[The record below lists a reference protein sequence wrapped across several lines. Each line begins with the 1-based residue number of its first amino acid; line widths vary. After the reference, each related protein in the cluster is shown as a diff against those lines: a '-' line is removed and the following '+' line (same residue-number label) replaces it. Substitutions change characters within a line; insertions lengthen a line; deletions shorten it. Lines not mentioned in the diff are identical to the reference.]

1 MSKKK
6 ILYEC
11 IECGYQSPISY
22 GKCPQCQNWGSMVE
36 AAATLGDDGSGKGKR
51 KSNPPIKPIP
61 LTEIDQLEIKREI
74 IGLEE
79 FDRVLGG
86 GIVPDSVVLIGGEPG
101 VGKSTLLLE
110 VSGLLAKKKK
120 KVLYYSGEES
130 AVQIK
135 LRANR
140 LGINSED
147 ILLLTMGTLEDLKE
161 AIEDHKPDTLI
172 VDSIQTINSKSGPSI
187 SGSISSMRYVTSEI
201 IELGKTNHIT
211 VFIIGHI
218 NKEGQI
224 AGPKTLEHMVDAVLY
239 FQGELKTDLRILRAE
254 KNRFGSIDE
263 IGIFRMAQEGLICI
277 SDPSLLFLQHRKT
290 AESGISIFP
299 TVNGLRSILIEIQAL
314 VTESPFT
321 GNPRRIGVGFDP
333 YRMSMLISIIEKKLK
348 LPFYKSD
355 VFLNITGGMTIKET
369 AADLAVMCALIT
381 SYKNIV
387 VPKDLI
393 IIGEVGL
400 TGEIRPVT
408 FIENRIKEAVRQ
420 GFSKFM
426 VPVSQA
432 DIKKMPD
439 VSIIPVENL
448 YDFYTKIKR

>member
-1 MSKKK
+1 
-6 ILYEC
+6 
-11 IECGYQSPISY
+11 
-22 GKCPQCQNWGSMVE
+22 MVE
-36 AAATLGDDGSGKGKR
+36 AKSTQGDAGKAGTG
-51 KSNPPIKPIP
+51 PPVKPVP
-61 LTEIDQLEIKREI
+61 LKDIDQLEIRREVT
-74 IGLEE
+74 GLEE

-86 GIVPDSVVLIGGEPG
+86 GIVPDSIVLIGGEPG

-110 VSGLLAKKKK
+110 VSGKLAGKKK

-140 LGINSED
+140 LGVGSED

-161 AIEDHKPDTLI
+161 SLEEIKPDILI
-172 VDSIQTINSKSGPSI
+172 VDSIQTINAKAGPSI

-201 IELGKTNHIT
+201 IEIAKTQHVT

-263 IGIFRMAQEGLICI
+263 IGIFKMTGKGLECI
-277 SDPSLLFLQHRKT
+277 SDPSLLFLQHRRT

-314 VTESPFT
+314 VTESPFA
-321 GNPRRIGVGFDP
+321 GNPRRITVGFDP

-348 LPFYKSD
+348 LPYYKSD
-355 VFLNITGGMTIKET
+355 VFLNVTGGMTIRET
-369 AADLAVMCALIT
+369 GADLAVISALIT

-408 FIENRIKEAVRQ
+408 FIESRIKEAVRQ
-420 GFSKFM
+420 GFTRFI
-426 VPVSQA
+426 VPASQGEINNLPGA
-432 DIKKMPD
+432 T
-439 VSIIPVENL
+439 VTPVENL
-448 YDFYTKIKR
+448 YDFYNKIKK

>member
-1 MSKKK
+1 MKKK
-6 ILYEC
+6 VLYEC

-22 GKCPQCQNWGSMVE
+22 GKCPQCDNWGSMVE
-36 AAATLGDDGSGKGKR
+36 AAATAGDAGKGGL
-51 KSNPPIKPIP
+51 SPPAKPVT
-61 LTEIDQLEIKREI
+61 LKEIENLEIQRHI
-74 IGLEE
+74 TGLDE

-110 VSGLLAKKKK
+110 VSGILAGKNK

-140 LGINSED
+140 LGIDSED
-147 ILLLTMGTLEDLKE
+147 ILLLTMGTLEDVRGSV
-161 AIEDHKPDTLI
+161 EDMKPDFLI
-172 VDSIQTINSKSGPSI
+172 IDSIQTINSKSGPAI
-187 SGSISSMRYVTSEI
+187 SGSISSMRYATSEI
-201 IELGKTNHIT
+201 IELAKTNHVT

-218 NKEGQI
+218 TKEGQI

-239 FQGELKTDLRILRAE
+239 FQGEIKTDLRILRAE

-263 IGIFRMAQEGLICI
+263 IGIFQMTHKGLTSI
-277 SDPSLLFLQHRKT
+277 SDPSLLFLQHRQT
-290 AESGISIFP
+290 PESGISIFP
-299 TVNGLRSILIEIQAL
+299 TLSGLRSILIEIQAL
-314 VTESPFT
+314 VTESPFV
-321 GNPRRIGVGFDP
+321 GNPRRITVGFDP

-355 VFLNITGGMTIKET
+355 VFLNITGGMTIRET
-369 AADLAVMCALIT
+369 AGDLSIISALIS

-400 TGEIRPVT
+400 TGEVRPVT
-408 FIENRIKEAVRQ
+408 FIESRIKEAVRQ
-420 GFSKFM
+420 GFTKFILPAAQSEPKTIDN
-426 VPVSQA
+426 VTF
-432 DIKKMPD
+432 
-439 VSIIPVENL
+439 IPVDNL
-448 YDFYTKIKR
+448 YNFYNKIKS

>member
-1 MSKKK
+1 MKKK
-6 ILYEC
+6 ALYEC
-11 IECGYQSPISY
+11 IECGYNSPISY
-22 GKCPQCQNWGSMVE
+22 GKCPQCNNWGSMIEAVDSAGE
-36 AAATLGDDGSGKGKR
+36 AAKGS
-51 KSNPPIKPIP
+51 SAAAVKPVS
-61 LTEIDQLEIKREI
+61 LKDIDQLEIRREI
-74 IGLEE
+74 TGLEE

-110 VSGLLAKKKK
+110 VSGILAKKKK

-140 LGINSED
+140 LGLDSED
-147 ILLLTMGTLEDLKE
+147 ILLLTMGTLEDVKSSVE
-161 AIEDHKPDTLI
+161 EIKPDYLI
-172 VDSIQTINSKSGPSI
+172 IDSIQTINSTSGPAM
-187 SGSISSMRYVTSEI
+187 SGSISSMRYVTSQI
-201 IELGKTNHIT
+201 VQIAKSNHVT
-211 VFIIGHI
+211 VFIVGHI

-263 IGIFRMAQEGLICI
+263 IGIFRMSQKGLECI
-277 SDPSLLFLQHRKT
+277 SDPSLLFLQHRRA

-299 TVNGLRSILIEIQAL
+299 TMSGMRSILIEIQAL
-314 VTESPFT
+314 VAESPFV
-321 GNPRRIGVGFDP
+321 GNPRRITLGFDP

-348 LPFYKSD
+348 LPYYKSD
-355 VFLNITGGMTIKET
+355 VFLNVTGGMTIRDT
-369 AADLAVMCALIT
+369 GADLSVISALIT

-408 FIENRIKEAVRQ
+408 FIENRIKEALRQ
-420 GFSKFM
+420 GFKKFIL
-426 VPVSQA
+426 PASQSELNLNGA
-432 DIKKMPD
+432 KDISLM
-439 VSIIPVENL
+439 PVENL
-448 YDFYTKIKR
+448 YEFYGKIKG